1 VINVRDKK
9 LLKSFGIRLKEL
21 RLKRDLSQEAL
32 ANEADVP
39 ISQIGRIERG
49 EVNTT
54 ISTLKKLANALGVSM
69 SDLMRF

>member
-54 ISTLKKLANALGVSM
+54 ICTLKKLANALGVSM